1 MNLLE
6 QGIGFGLIQ
15 ASIIAI
21 AAVGFTMQFGIANL
35 LNLAFTEVMSIA
47 GFVVYVTLN
56 RHVNLWVCLLIGAGV
71 GAVTTVAISK
81 LVFDPFRRRAA
92 KPFTLVIISLA
103 LNLVLQNA
111 VLAVVGPSNFTY
123 PVTLGQENI
132 RVLHA
137 RFSGDELIIMGIA
150 VGLMALLHV
159 FMQFTQMGRAMRAL
173 ASNRALARSSGI
185 PTARIEAIVWAIS
198 GALAGIA
205 GVVLFLNVSTFTP
218 ATASSFL
225 VVIVAAAVVG
235 GAGDVYGAMIA
246 SVLIGEGLGI
256 SSLWIP
262 SYSTVTAFALL
273 IIVLLLRPEGIRSLF
288 TGGSRTRLRLP
299 ALLGPSGA
307 ARGREGN

>member
-111 VLAVVGPSNFTY
+111 VLAIVGPSNFTY

-132 RVLHA
+132 HVLHA

-185 PTARIEAIVWAIS
+185 PTARIETIVWAVS

-218 ATASSFL
+218 ATATSFL
-225 VVIVAAAVVG
+225 VVIIAAAVVG

-246 SVLIGEGLGI
+246 AVVIGEGLGI

-288 TGGSRTRLRLP
+288 TGGSSTRLRLP
-299 ALLGPSGA
+299 ALFGQLGA
-307 ARGREGN
+307 ARERQGN

>member
-198 GALAGIA
+198 GALAGVA

-288 TGGSRTRLRLP
+288 TGGSSTRLRLP
-299 ALLGPSGA
+299 ALLGPLGA